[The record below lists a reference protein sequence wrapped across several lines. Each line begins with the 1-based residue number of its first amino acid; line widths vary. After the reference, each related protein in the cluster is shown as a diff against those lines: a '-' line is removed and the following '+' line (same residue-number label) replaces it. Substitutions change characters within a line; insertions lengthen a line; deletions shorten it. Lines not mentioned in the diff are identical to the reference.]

1 MGSTDNHYQK
11 EALFRVF
18 KVTPGVWPKISSK
31 KPITIV
37 IVAFVDISSNG
48 KVANILY
55 TNSTH
60 STKWTVLSPGCTA
73 QQSKLDMF
81 HELLWDIAQL

>member
-11 EALFRVF
+11 EALLRVF
-18 KVTPGVWPKISSK
+18 KGIPGVWPQITYK
-31 KPITIV
+31 KLVIIA
-37 IVAFVDISSNG
+37 IVAFVDVSSNG
-48 KVANILY
+48 QVADILY

-60 STKWTVLSPGCTA
+60 STKCTVLLPGCTA
-73 QQSKLDMF
+73 QQSELDMF